1 MTAAPRTPGFA
12 ALLAAALLGG
22 CGGVDE
28 EERPAPAPAP
38 AADRPDAVP
47 RPADA
52 APAVPAAPATDPIPD
67 GYAAGLRARLLR
79 GEADAVRLVSPPG
92 LLAAVGAI
100 RRALARADPAQ
111 RADALAA
118 VAALAEITKTQTD
131 FLAATEAVRQ
141 GDTPGVQVPG
151 WAPAVLRAVA
161 AGPAGTADPAEITDE
176 ALLDGTV
183 AALLADPAFRR
194 GLGAW
199 AVTQDVPTVPPAA
212 DSDAEEG
219 GEEVTGLVELAGPGG
234 GGSRIPVVAS
244 GGRWVPVIVE
254 ATLPVWA
261 AKADTAG
268 GTGAAAV
275 LAAVKPHLAA
285 AAAATTQAGFDE
297 AVRAATAAALAVAD
311 GPPAPVRE
319 EEEVVLLLTRPLTAR
334 QVADLLPV
342 LEAATDDPDRAA
354 SEAAPRADGPG
365 WRVTVGPVADPA
377 AWLARLPALAGAAA
391 EGRTVTVA
399 LEPPDAGSASE

>member
-1 MTAAPRTPGFA
+1 MREGGSERTAGTRPRARRRPPGTGRA
-12 ALLAAALLGG
+12 RGG
-22 CGGVDE
+22 S
-28 EERPAPAPAP
+28 RPP
-38 AADRPDAVP
+38 P
-47 RPADA
+47 RR
-52 APAVPAAPATDPIPD
+52 TDPD

-79 GEADAVRLVSPPG
+79 GEADAVRLASPPG

-100 RRALARADPAQ
+100 RQALARADPAQ

-118 VAALAEITKTQTD
+118 VAALAEIAETRTG
-131 FLAATEAVRQ
+131 FLTVTEAVRQ

-161 AGPAGTADPAEITDE
+161 AGPAATADPAEITDE

-183 AALLADPAFRR
+183 AALLADPAFRG
-194 GLGAW
+194 GLETW
-199 AVTQDVPTVPPAA
+199 AVSEDVPAVPPAA
-212 DSDAEEG
+212 SGGEDG

-234 GGSRIPVVAS
+234 AGSPIPVVAS

-254 ATLPVWA
+254 ATLPIWA

-275 LAAVKPHLAA
+275 LAAAKPHLEA
-285 AAAATTQAGFDE
+285 AAAATTQAGFDD

-319 EEEVVLLLTRPLTAR
+319 GEEVTLLLTRPLTAR
-334 QVADLLPV
+334 QVADLLPE
-342 LEAATDDPDRAA
+342 LEAATDDPDRAS
-354 SEAAPRADGPG
+354 SEAAPRSGGPG
-365 WRVTVGPVADPA
+365 WRVSVGPIADPA
-377 AWLARLPALAGAAA
+377 AWVARLPPLAGA
-391 EGRTVTVA
+391 ETDGRTVTVA
-399 LEPPDAGSASE
+399 FQPPSAEPAPTE